1 MLFGNLKVI
10 SYRVRMFSEEVGKD
24 ETGEVDTGQRIKGLW
39 IKQKTRHLQ
48 LQVTQRARPTKF
60 KSDVVPCARE

>member
-1 MLFGNLKVI
+1 
-10 SYRVRMFSEEVGKD
+10 MFSEEVGKD
-24 ETGEVDTGQRIKGLW
+24 ETGEVDRGQRIKGLW

-60 KSDVVPCARE
+60 TSDVVPSTRE